1 MDKLLKAGIESKLNK
16 LTNEAKGDA
25 KKVLKA
31 RPSCQPQEQQAKMA
45 TQLKYRG
52 IEEWNRKL
60 QNMYTILTATEGLGK
75 WTAAYVGRATGPA
88 LR

>member
-1 MDKLLKAGIESKLNK
+1 
-16 LTNEAKGDA
+16 
-25 KKVLKA
+25 
-31 RPSCQPQEQQAKMA
+31 MA

-75 WTAAYVGRATGPA
+75 LIQDLTGIE
-88 LR
+88 